1 MNCQKAVQSK
11 PRINELAVNGR
22 KVIRGTQVTHM
33 NDAVGSQDIGSCD
46 CCVHAARASGQFGA
60 GSDKLEGVGA
70 FVAMEMMAW
79 PSLSADDTT
88 VLATTWYLSKFVST
102 V

>member
-1 MNCQKAVQSK
+1 MVKSVGIKTESTICLKKLWVAEAVQSK

-22 KVIRGTQVTHM
+22 KVMRRTQVTHM

-60 GSDKLEGVGA
+60 SSDKREGVGA
-70 FVAMEMMAW
+70 VGGNGGDGLAVAECR
-79 PSLSADDTT
+79 
-88 VLATTWYLSKFVST
+88 
-102 V
+102 